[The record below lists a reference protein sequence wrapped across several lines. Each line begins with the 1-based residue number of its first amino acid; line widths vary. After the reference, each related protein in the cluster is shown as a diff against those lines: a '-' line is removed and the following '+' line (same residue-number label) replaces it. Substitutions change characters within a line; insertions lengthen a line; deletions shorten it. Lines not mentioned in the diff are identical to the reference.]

1 MNFCTQHKMAIELEC
16 ASRRSAHAQHTSL
29 SELRES
35 RYWSCVIMTSAGTQQ
50 ADGSSITRARGDLTI
65 A

>member
-1 MNFCTQHKMAIELEC
+1 
-16 ASRRSAHAQHTSL
+16 
-29 SELRES
+29 
-35 RYWSCVIMTSAGTQQ
+35 MTSAGTQQ